1 MQLIASLIEAESGT
15 AGVAGVETQTTPASR
30 FRWPAVAADPI
41 QRPCARAVSIAH
53 TEIPSE
59 IAALLEER
67 QTAKKEKNFKRADE
81 IRAEL
86 KAKGWLLEDTP
97 KGPRLKAV

>member
-1 MQLIASLIEAESGT
+1 MQLIASLIEAERGT

-59 IAALLEER
+59 IVETKPVKWGPPEGR
-67 QTAKKEKNFKRADE
+67 QRRTRAGRDSWVSKATDAVQPAGA
-81 IRAEL
+81 RA
-86 KAKGWLLEDTP
+86 
-97 KGPRLKAV
+97 VSN

>member
-59 IAALLEER
+59 IVETKPVKWGPPEGR
-67 QTAKKEKNFKRADE
+67 QR
-81 IRAEL
+81 R
-86 KAKGWLLEDTP
+86 TP
-97 KGPRLKAV
+97 CRPRQLGEQSDRRGSTSRCPRGF

>member
-1 MQLIASLIEAESGT
+1 MQLIASLIEAERGT

-53 TEIPSE
+53 TETPSE
-59 IAALLEER
+59 IVDTVKWGRRRGDNDDPVPAT
-67 QTAKKEKNFKRADE
+67 TA
-81 IRAEL
+81 
-86 KAKGWLLEDTP
+86 G
-97 KGPRLKAV
+97 